1 MRKSCIYFALIKRIP
16 CSVVLLGLLLQAVPA
31 YAEVVTCGQ
40 WQYDGSTI
48 VKYLGDDASVTVP
61 STIDGNKITHVGEKT
76 FFDNPNT
83 LNITLSEGISTLD
96 ENALQGI
103 RHLRSLNI
111 PKTLTTVKDQSQL
124 TIDNIY
130 AHSLES
136 WLGIDYVGTHGLGN
150 NSNLY
155 IIMGTEPQWTVAVT
169 EYTYSAKTPLKYCSF
184 AGIRSLKKVD
194 LTGCTSI
201 PTGAFLNCTSLSEVK
216 YDDDLVEIG
225 SASFGNI
232 AVTDIILPQSVET
245 IDMQA
250 YYNCASVQQIY
261 LGRDLESLGWE
272 AFYGIPTSC
281 VVTVAA
287 TTPPTGGSSAFHIS
301 AREKINLFVPE
312 ESEESYKND
321 WGFSKI
327 YPCTETDDKWE
338 VTDGYITAYKGKSTK
353 IEIPQYV
360 GVDYIKG
367 FTSEVFQGNTNIK
380 SVILP
385 ALLEKLPEGAFKGC
399 SSLSNVVFEG
409 DLKAISASAF
419 EDCTSLV
426 SISLPDSVTIIG
438 KRAFANSGLRDF
450 SVPSSLTSVDESAF
464 EGCKIEQVDCLTRQ
478 QWVGLNFA
486 NPQANPIHCHA
497 RLFFNGLEV
506 KRLSCY
512 EKKVGDYTFYG
523 LENLERI
530 FLRHTIWV
538 GKEAFAGCSN
548 VEWIDLDDSVIM
560 IDDGAFDGCGVQA
573 DLILSYPL
581 LYSINT
587 NAFRKGDGNGTLK
600 TLRFGD
606 EMTYI
611 EPGAFI
617 GHDEIED
624 IYVDRNKPPYFCL
637 MSSGKH
643 NYDGV
648 AFSDAVKENAR
659 LHVPVGYEVE
669 YAEKW
674 GFKNVVGYSA
684 GILTVSIPDGGNLS
698 FINPAKGMRLRI
710 TPDDDNWQIASATL
724 GDKDITDAIDAN
736 GYYTLPSI
744 EGDVTLN
751 VIFKKKDDSGV
762 NTIFGEQSSVT
773 MSVSGDIV
781 NIEGATPGSEVK
793 VYNTNGQLVT
803 ATRNHSFQL
812 NAKGVLILI
821 VDGQTFKFVM

>member
-1 MRKSCIYFALIKRIP
+1 MKTYYKKIFLKSLVFAM
-16 CSVVLLGLLLQAVPA
+16 GAFAVPA
-31 YAEVVTCGQ
+31 YADVVTSGE
-40 WQYDGSTI
+40 WQYDGNTI
-48 VKYLGDDASVTVP
+48 VKYLGKDASVTVP
-61 STIDGNKITHVGEKT
+61 AILDGNAMTNLGESV
-76 FFDNPNT
+76 FSDNPNM
-83 LNITLSEGISTLD
+83 LNITLSEGITTLD
-96 ENALQGI
+96 EYALQGI

-111 PKTLTTVKDQSQL
+111 PKTLAIVNAQSQL

-136 WLGIDYVGTHGLGN
+136 WLGIDYVGTQGLGN

-169 EYTYSAKTPLKYCSF
+169 EYTYSAQTPLKDCSF
-184 AGIRSLKKVD
+184 AGIRNLKKVD
-194 LTGCTSI
+194 LTGCSSI
-201 PTGAFLNCTSLSEVK
+201 PRCAFMNCTSLSDVK
-216 YDDDLVEIG
+216 YSDSLVEIG
-225 SASFGNI
+225 AAAFGNVS
-232 AVTDIILPQSVET
+232 VTDIILPQSVKT
-245 IDMQA
+245 IDIQA

-261 LGRDLESLGWE
+261 LGRNLESLGWE
-272 AFYGIPTSC
+272 AFYGIPSSG

-287 TTPPTGGSSAFHIS
+287 ATPPSGGSAAFQLA
-301 AREKINLFVPE
+301 AREKTNLFVPE
-312 ESEESYKND
+312 ESAEAYKND
-321 WGFSKI
+321 WNFANVH
-327 YPCTETDDKWE
+327 PCSETDDRWE
-338 VTDGYITAYKGKSTK
+338 VTDGYITAYKGRSTK

-367 FTSEVFQGNTNIK
+367 FSSEVFQGNTSIK
-380 SVILP
+380 SVTLP

-399 SSLSNVVFEG
+399 TSLNNVVFED
-409 DLKAISASAF
+409 DLKEISASAF

-438 KRAFANSGLRDF
+438 KRAFANSGLCDF
-450 SVPSSLTSVDESAF
+450 SVPSRLTTVDESAF
-464 EGCKIEQVDCLTRQ
+464 EGCKIEQVNCLTRQ
-478 QWVGLNFA
+478 QWVGLHFA
-486 NPQANPIHCHA
+486 NPQSNPIHCHA

-506 KRLSCY
+506 KILSCY
-512 EKKVGDYTFYG
+512 EKKVGDFTFYG

-530 FLRHTIWV
+530 FLRETMWV
-538 GKEAFAGCSN
+538 GKEAFSGCKN
-548 VEWIDLDDSVIM
+548 VDYISLDENMIM
-560 IDDGAFDGCGVQA
+560 IDEGAFDGCGVQE

-581 LYSINT
+581 LYSIGT
-587 NAFRKGDGNGTLK
+587 NAFRKRDGNGTLK
-600 TLRFGD
+600 TIRIGD

-624 IYVDRNKPPYFCL
+624 IYVDRNKPPYLCL

-643 NYDGV
+643 NYDDE

-659 LHVPVGYEVE
+659 LHVPVGYESV

-698 FINPAKGMRLRI
+698 FINPTKGMRLRI
-710 TPDDDNWQIASATL
+710 TPEDDNWEIASAML

-744 EGDVTLN
+744 EGDMVLN
-751 VIFKKKDDSGV
+751 VIFKKKEYTGANSV
-762 NTIFGEQSSVT
+762 LGEKTSVT
-773 MSVSGDIV
+773 VSVAGDIV
-781 NIEGATPGSEVK
+781 NIEGATPGSDVK

-812 NAKGVLILI
+812 NAKGVLILTI
-821 VDGQTFKFVM
+821 DGQTFKFII